1 MKMTPVCPFAGAPR
15 PDNVTNKQQAV
26 QESKPKQESG
36 EAATVSPKCPF
47 GYDSTLKKPCD
58 DQNKQ
63 QDGQE
68 SKPKQEFGEAATVS
82 PKCPFGFDKP
92 CDDQNKQQDGQE
104 SKPKQESGEAATVSP
119 KCPFGFDKPCDDQ
132 NKQQDG
138 QESKPKQESG
148 ESATVSPKC
157 PFGYDSQA
165 FKLGPFSCMIC
176 QALLYDSSR
185 CVPCSHVFC
194 KACVSRFKDCPL
206 CGADIEKIESDMN
219 LQNVVDRFIEGH
231 ARIKRSQ
238 ANNEQEDIGEKK
250 TVIYEDASLERG
262 AFLVQQAMRAFRANN
277 IDSAK
282 SRFTM
287 CADDIREQLQRMGN
301 TSELCSQL
309 GAVLGMLGDCSRATG
324 DAVSAVTYFEE
335 SVNFLLKVPKDD
347 LEITHTLSVSL
358 NKIGDLKYYDGDL
371 QAARSHYFHALDVR
385 RNAIKQQSVPSQ
397 IVDVAISLAKVA
409 DIDRNLGDENAAV
422 EGFQEGIKLLQS
434 LKLNPEEVS
443 LEQRR
448 LSVLEFL
455 NSQLEKKE
463 T

>member
-1 MKMTPVCPFAGAPR
+1 MIPVCPFAGASR
-15 PDNVTNKQQAV
+15 PDDATLNKPYDENKQQA
-26 QESKPKQESG
+26 QESKPKKESG
-36 EAATVSPKCPF
+36 EVATVSPKCPF

-68 SKPKQEFGEAATVS
+68 SKPKQDSGESATVS
-82 PKCPFGFDKP
+82 PKCPFGY
-92 CDDQNKQQDGQE
+92 DGQE
-104 SKPKQESGEAATVSP
+104 SKPKQDSGESATVSP
-119 KCPFGFDKPCDDQ
+119 KCPFGY
-132 NKQQDG
+132 DG
-138 QESKPKQESG
+138 QKSKPKQDSG
-148 ESATVSPKC
+148 ESATMSPKC

-176 QALLYDSSR
+176 QALLYESSR

-194 KACVSRFKDCPL
+194 KACLSRFKDCPL
-206 CGADIEKIESDMN
+206 CGADIEKIEADMN

-231 ARIKRSQ
+231 ARIKRS
-238 ANNEQEDIGEKK
+238 NNEQEDIVEKK

-324 DAVSAVTYFEE
+324 DAVSAVAYFEE

-347 LEITHTLSVSL
+347 VEITHTLSVSL
-358 NKIGDLKYYDGDL
+358 NKIGDLKYYAGDL
-371 QAARSHYFHALDVR
+371 QTARSHYFRALDVR

-397 IVDVAISLAKVA
+397 VVDVAISLAKVA
-409 DIDRNLGDENAAV
+409 DIDRNLGDEDTAV

-434 LKLNPEEVS
+434 LELKPEEVS

-448 LSVLEFL
+448 QSVLEFL
-455 NSQLEKKE
+455 NSQLEKNE

>member
-1 MKMTPVCPFAGAPR
+1 MIPVCPFAGTSR
-15 PDNVTNKQQAV
+15 PDDATLNKPYDENKQQA
-26 QESKPKQESG
+26 QESKPKKESG

-47 GYDSTLKKPCD
+47 GYGSTLKK
-58 DQNKQ
+58 
-63 QDGQE
+63 
-68 SKPKQEFGEAATVS
+68 T
-82 PKCPFGFDKP
+82 

-104 SKPKQESGEAATVSP
+104 SKPKQESGEFATVSP
-119 KCPFGFDKPCDDQ
+119 KCPFGYDNQ
-132 NKQQDG
+132 NKQTV
-138 QESKPKQESG
+138 QENKAKQESG

-194 KACVSRFKDCPL
+194 KACLSRFKDCPL
-206 CGADIEKIESDMN
+206 CGADIEKIEADMN

-231 ARIKRSQ
+231 ARIKRS
-238 ANNEQEDIGEKK
+238 NNEQEDVGEKK

-287 CADDIREQLQRMGN
+287 CADDIREELQRMGN

-324 DAVSAVTYFEE
+324 DAVSAVAYFEE

-371 QAARSHYFHALDVR
+371 QAARSHYFQALDVR
-385 RNAIKQQSVPSQ
+385 RNAMKQQSVPSQ

-409 DIDRNLGDENAAV
+409 DIDRTLGDEDAAV

-434 LKLNPEEVS
+434 LKLKPEEAS

-455 NSQLEKKE
+455 NSQLEKKG

>member
-1 MKMTPVCPFAGAPR
+1 MIPVCPFAGASR
-15 PDNVTNKQQAV
+15 PDDATLNKPYDENKQPA
-26 QESKPKQESG
+26 QESTPKRESG

-58 DQNKQ
+58 DLNKQ

-68 SKPKQEFGEAATVS
+68 SKPKQEFGKSATVS
-82 PKCPFGFDKP
+82 PKCPFGYDN
-92 CDDQNKQQDGQE
+92 QNKQQTVQE
-104 SKPKQESGEAATVSP
+104 NKAKQESG
-119 KCPFGFDKPCDDQ
+119 
-132 NKQQDG
+132 
-138 QESKPKQESG
+138 
-148 ESATVSPKC
+148 SATLSPKC

-194 KACVSRFKDCPL
+194 KACLSRFKDCPL
-206 CGADIEKIESDMN
+206 CGADIEKIEADMN

-231 ARIKRSQ
+231 ARIKRS
-238 ANNEQEDIGEKK
+238 NNEQEYIGEKK

-277 IDSAK
+277 IGSAK

-324 DAVSAVTYFEE
+324 DAVSAVAYFEE

-371 QAARSHYFHALDVR
+371 QAARSHYFQALDVR
-385 RNAIKQQSVPSQ
+385 RNAIKQQSLPSQ

-409 DIDRNLGDENAAV
+409 DIDRNLGDEDTAV

-434 LKLNPEEVS
+434 LKLKPEEVS

-455 NSQLEKKE
+455 NSQLENKQ

>member
-1 MKMTPVCPFAGAPR
+1 MIPVCPFAGASR
-15 PDNVTNKQQAV
+15 PDDATNKQ

-36 EAATVSPKCPF
+36 ETATVSPKCPF
-47 GYDSTLKKPCD
+47 GYGSALKKP
-58 DQNKQ
+58 
-63 QDGQE
+63 
-68 SKPKQEFGEAATVS
+68 S
-82 PKCPFGFDKP
+82 
-92 CDDQNKQQDGQE
+92 
-104 SKPKQESGEAATVSP
+104 
-119 KCPFGFDKPCDDQ
+119 DDQ

-148 ESATVSPKC
+148 ESATVSPKCPFGYDKKPGDNQNKQRDGQESKPKQESEESATVAPKC

-194 KACVSRFKDCPL
+194 KACLSRFKDCPL
-206 CGADIEKIESDMN
+206 CGADIEKIEADMN

-238 ANNEQEDIGEKK
+238 ANNEEEDIGEKK

-309 GAVLGMLGDCSRATG
+309 GAVLGMLGDCSRAAG
-324 DAVSAVTYFEE
+324 DAVSAVNYFEE

-371 QAARSHYFHALDVR
+371 QAARSRYFQALDVR

-409 DIDRNLGDENAAV
+409 DIDRNLGDEDAAV

-455 NSQLEKKE
+455 NSQVEKKQ